1 MKIQI
6 EELKGRS
13 AFDFC
18 RRQIH
23 AGQPKDEL
31 LEVYRGDMLSY
42 TITSLEWGARHVIL
56 ENGEIG
62 PSIGKFR
69 QMTEKDKERLKK
81 RREAK
86 RNGVI

>member
-6 EELKGRS
+6 EDLKGKS
-13 AFDFC
+13 AFDYC
-18 RRQIH
+18 RH
-23 AGQPKDEL
+23 AIGDGRPAGEL

-42 TITSLEWGARHVIL
+42 TVTSLEWGARHVIL

-69 QMTEKDKERLKK
+69 PMTEKDKERLKK

-86 RNGVI
+86 KNEI